1 MIDSKLKG
9 KFIMELVKS
18 VLNENKLRE
27 SLIELRQVLKEDTS
41 FIRNLQLR
49 DKLIF
54 LLENEDPK
62 VRKNAALLLGYYEES
77 IPILIKA
84 YYNEKT
90 EYVKDAYLKG
100 ISQQNYLDFISE
112 LKQIQK
118 KLLDCDDVSSK
129 HIQAQLRI
137 INPLI
142 LKSQSHKKKLI
153 KLKHEPIDVILTT
166 LPYYQ
171 FVVFE
176 HVLSLRYK
184 PVSQGVLVRTDS
196 LYDLQSIRVY
206 KEMLLPVGVSLIKQ
220 NIDDITMGLKQSHI
234 LTILEKMYDENSFF
248 YYRVVDELREK
259 KPYLVKQ
266 VSQKVFELFPQK
278 LLNSSKDYDIEI
290 VLKEVKKGTVNIY
303 LRLSHLE
310 NPRFH
315 YRKYVI
321 ATSIHPYV
329 AATLMQLAEPYM
341 KDDAK
346 VLDPFVGTGT
356 LLIERN
362 IIKPTHFSMGVD
374 IYADAIEMARKNA
387 KIANQNIYFVHKDTL
402 RFSNK
407 EMFDEIVTDMPTFAQ
422 LRDEEQLHQLYDRFF
437 ARIHRLVKPGGYVFL
452 YTSEISLVRKNLRL
466 HADYLLLEEHYE
478 IPRGKHMFYFFIM
491 KLK

>member
-1 MIDSKLKG
+1 MIDIKLKG
-9 KFIMELVKS
+9 KFVMELVKN
-18 VLNENKLRE
+18 VLNENNLRE
-27 SLIELRQVLKEDTS
+27 SLIELKKVFRDDTS
-41 FIRNLQLR
+41 FSHNLQLR

-54 LLENEDPK
+54 LLEHEDPK
-62 VRKNAALLLGYYEES
+62 VRKNAALLLGYYEDS
-77 IPILIKA
+77 LSVLIKA
-84 YYNEKT
+84 YCNEKT
-90 EYVKDAYLKG
+90 EYVKEAYLKG
-100 ISQQNYLDFISE
+100 ISQQDCHDFVYE
-112 LKQIQK
+112 LKEIQQQ
-118 KLLDCDDVSSK
+118 LLNCNDVSAK
-129 HIQAQLRI
+129 HIQAQLKVL
-137 INPLI
+137 NPLI
-142 LKSQSHKKKLI
+142 LRSQPHKKKLI

-206 KEMLLPVGVSLIKQ
+206 KEMLFPIGVSLLKQ
-220 NIDDITMGLKQSHI
+220 NIDDITNGLKQSHI
-234 LTILEKMYDENSFF
+234 LEILEKLYDENSFF
-248 YYRVVDELREK
+248 YYHVVDELREK
-259 KPYLVKQ
+259 KPQLIKQ
-266 VSQKVFELFPQK
+266 VSQKIFELFPQK
-278 LLNSSKDYDIEI
+278 LLNSSNNYDIEI

-303 LRLSHLE
+303 LRLSHLK
-310 NPRFH
+310 NPRFN
-315 YRKYVI
+315 YRKNII

-329 AATLMQLAEPYM
+329 AATLVQLAEPYM

-362 IIKPTHFSMGVD
+362 MIKPTHFSMGID
-374 IYADAIEMARKNA
+374 IYGHAIEMARKNA

-422 LRDEEQLHQLYDRFF
+422 LRDEEQLRQLYDRFF

-466 HADYLLLEEHYE
+466 QADYLSLEEHYE
-478 IPRGKHMFYFFIM
+478 IPRGKNMFYFFII